1 MTIDPRKQLPG
12 GVLTF
17 NEEFFDALVRHQI
30 GLMRLSGSIRND
42 VFKLLNATERDM
54 ADKIRSRLVG
64 KQGFNTP
71 SDVRR
76 MQRLV
81 SSLTATRLKTWKD
94 VTDLWVREMV
104 ELAKSEPGFVAA
116 AAINSYPVIID
127 YVIPQISA
135 LESIVRSKPFQG
147 KTMRGWANSIARA
160 DVKRIE
166 DQIKIGMVQG
176 ETGPQIARRVVGSA
190 RLRGINGTTEITRR
204 QAAAITRTAVNG
216 IANFAKREFYLAN
229 RDVFKEEI
237 YVATLDNR
245 TTPICQSLDGKRFP
259 VGEGEIPPVHIMCR
273 SLRVA
278 AVTPELIGSRPVA
291 NFTQKGLV
299 RDFAKSK
306 GLGRIS
312 DRAKLPRG
320 TKGEFDQFA
329 RRRMRELTG
338 QTPAKTTYTDFLK
351 RQTNEFQDDIL
362 GVTKGKLFRKG
373 ELTLDKFVDKA
384 GNELSLAR
392 LAENEAAA
400 FAKAGLDVSK
410 FTS

>member
-1 MTIDPRKQLPG
+1 MAIDPRKQLPG

-54 ADKIRSRLVG
+54 ADKIRSRLTG
-64 KQGFNTP
+64 KQGLRTP

-76 MQRLV
+76 MNRLIK
-81 SSLTATRLKTWKD
+81 SLTATRLKTWKD
-94 VTDLWVREMV
+94 VNALWVREMV
-104 ELAKSEPGFVAA
+104 ELAKAEPGFVAA
-116 AAINSYPVIID
+116 AAVNSYPVVIN
-127 YVIPQISA
+127 YVIPEVSA
-135 LESIVRSKPFQG
+135 LEAIVRSKPFQG
-147 KTMRGWANSIARA
+147 KTMKGWAQSISAA

-166 DQIKIGMVQG
+166 DQIKIGFVQG
-176 ETGPQIARRVVGSA
+176 ETGPQIARRIVGSA
-190 RLRGINGTTEITRR
+190 RLRGVNGVTEITRR
-204 QAAAITRTAVNG
+204 QASAITRTAVNG
-216 IANFAKREFYLAN
+216 IANFAKREFYMAN

-259 VGEGEIPPVHIMCR
+259 VGEGEIPPVHIQCR

-278 AVTPELIGSRPVA
+278 VVTPELIGSRPVR
-291 NFTQKGLV
+291 NFTKQGLV
-299 RDFAKSK
+299 REFSKSK

-320 TKGEFDQFA
+320 TKGEFDQFS

-338 QTPAKTTYTDFLK
+338 RTPAKTTYQEFLT
-351 RQTNEFQDDIL
+351 RQTTDFQDDIL
-362 GVTKGKLFRKG
+362 GKIKGKLFRDG
-373 ELTLDKFVDKA
+373 GLTLDKFVDKA
-384 GNELSLAR
+384 GNTLTLNQLKAT
-392 LAENEAAA
+392 EAAA
-400 FAKAGLDVSK
+400 FVKAGIKL
-410 FTS
+410 